1 MESYRVLMDA
11 SISKKD
17 KDFIIDFILSHS
29 DVLQVEDFYTIPVGY
44 KYVVVLTIDVDGNL
58 STFDSHGIADLLE
71 KEIVRQ
77 FKKVYKVIIH
87 VNPVAISK

>member
-1 MESYRVLMDA
+1 MDA